1 MNIQSKFLG
10 AIAFLTIGTLVSTT
24 TSAFT
29 LNSDLGPLD
38 IDFRTVDWQPAHGL
52 DSYSVGGIRVAA
64 YNSIA
69 IPVSAPT
76 PGTLFWENDGFGVNG
91 GAQNDEID
99 DSEGI
104 AVFADPLLS
113 VANAGQVKSRIGF
126 SPITAVGAWLNDFFA
141 TTGSIAETGR
151 LSFFSLGSS
160 SPFKVIDFTSD
171 VPNLPGS
178 DDYAFY
184 LDFGEAVTFG
194 AALFTTPNSDLSE
207 YAVAGFNTAPVPLPP
222 AIWLMGSAM
231 VFLFRKRKS

>member
-1 MNIQSKFLG
+1 MDIQSKFLG
-10 AIAFLTIGTLVSTT
+10 AIASIAIGTLVSTT

-38 IDFRTVDWQPAHGL
+38 IDFRTTDWQPAHGQA
-52 DSYSVGGIRVAA
+52 DYSVGGVTVFA
-64 YNSIA
+64 YDLIS
-69 IPVSAPT
+69 IPVSDPT
-76 PGTLFWENDGFGVNG
+76 PGSLFWENDGFGVSG

-99 DSEGI
+99 GPEGI
-104 AVFADPLLS
+104 AVVAGSLS
-113 VANAGQVKSRIGF
+113 QRSVNRQAPS
-126 SPITAVGAWLNDFFA
+126 ITAVGAWLNDFFA
-141 TTGSIAETGR
+141 TTGSGGAAETGQ
-151 LSFFSLGSS
+151 LSFFSLGSN

-194 AALFTTPNSDLSE
+194 AALFTTPNGDQSE
-207 YAVAGFNTAPVPLPP
+207 YAVAGFDTAPVPLPP

>member
-1 MNIQSKFLG
+1 MDIQSKFLG
-10 AIAFLTIGTLVSTT
+10 VAASLAIGALVSTT
-24 TSAFT
+24 ASAFT

-38 IDFRTVDWQPAHGL
+38 IDFRSTDWQLADGQS
-52 DSYSVGGIRVAA
+52 DYSVGGVTVFA
-64 YNSIA
+64 YDSISVP
-69 IPVSAPT
+69 ITSPT
-76 PGTLFWENDGFGVNG
+76 AGSLSWENDGFGVSG
-91 GAQNDEID
+91 GAEGDEID
-99 DSEGI
+99 GSEGI
-104 AVFADPLLS
+104 AVI
-113 VANAGQVKSRIGF
+113 AGSGGKQVRQQI
-126 SPITAVGAWLNDFFA
+126 PTITAVGVWLNDFFA

-160 SPFKVIDFTSD
+160 SPFRVIDFTSD

-194 AALFTTPNSDLSE
+194 AALFTTPNDDLSE